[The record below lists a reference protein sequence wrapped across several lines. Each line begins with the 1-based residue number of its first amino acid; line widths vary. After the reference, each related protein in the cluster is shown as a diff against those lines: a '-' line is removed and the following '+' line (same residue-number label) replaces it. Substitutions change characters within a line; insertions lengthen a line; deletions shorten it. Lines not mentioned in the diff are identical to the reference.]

1 MGYFLNKLANLP
13 VADDV
18 SIYVFVINGQY
29 KGKYF
34 EAIERNFPDLA
45 RGLGDHGI
53 IARGFDEEFSDEVC
67 QRYLGKSIETMWNVL
82 PAILV
87 TDAHPDRITDKSMR
101 LLIPIREAE
110 ERFGDLD
117 VFFRGL
123 AQFCRT
129 RSAAFVEKLEQKD
142 DWFDKA
148 DKVVKLSPGFMG
160 MSVNLNEFVRRALGK
175 PPKPA

>member
-1 MGYFLNKLANLP
+1 MGYLLNKLANLP
-13 VADDV
+13 VTDDV

-34 EAIERNFPDLA
+34 EAIERNFPEVA
-45 RGLGDHGI
+45 RSLGDHGV
-53 IARGFDEEFSDEVC
+53 IARGFDEFFSDEVC
-67 QRYLGKSIETMWNVL
+67 KHYLGKSIETMWDIL

-87 TDAHPDRITDKSMR
+87 TDAHPERITEESMR

-110 ERFGDLD
+110 RQFGDLE

-129 RSAAFVEKLEQKD
+129 RSAEFLCKLERRD

-148 DKVVKLSPGFMG
+148 DKIVKLSPGFMG
-160 MSVNLNEFVRRALGK
+160 MSVNLNEFMRRALGK

>member
-1 MGYFLNKLANLP
+1 MGYYLNKLANLP
-13 VADDV
+13 VAEGV
-18 SIYVFVINGQY
+18 LIYVFVINGQY

-34 EAIERNFPDLA
+34 EAIERNFPDVA
-45 RGLGDHGI
+45 RDLGDHGV

-67 QRYLGKSIETMWNVL
+67 KRYLGKSIETMWDVL

-87 TDAHPDRITDKSMR
+87 TDAHPDQITEKTLR
-101 LLIPIREAE
+101 LFIPIREAE
-110 ERFGDLD
+110 KRFGDLD

-123 AQFCRT
+123 AQFCRM
-129 RSAAFVEKLEQKD
+129 RSTTFLDKLEQMD

-148 DKVVKLSPGFMG
+148 DQVVKLAPGFMG
-160 MSVNLNEFVRRALGK
+160 MSVNLNEFMRRVLGK